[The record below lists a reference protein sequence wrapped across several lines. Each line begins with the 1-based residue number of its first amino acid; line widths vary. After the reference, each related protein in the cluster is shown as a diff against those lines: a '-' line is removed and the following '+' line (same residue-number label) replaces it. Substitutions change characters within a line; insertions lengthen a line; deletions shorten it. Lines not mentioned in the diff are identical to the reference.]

1 MIHFIPGSQLWQ
13 LITLLSFVGEYPHR
27 SRQLLGNK
35 NAYKILINS
44 LTRPQTICN
53 PQTGA
58 TMTCR
63 LLSVSGKWPNKTV
76 RLYKGALPI
85 LEWIE
90 PGMMDYY
97 LRSFRNH
104 RFSGDQSHVER
115 NHRIAEVAAMC
126 MRSGIERLS
135 EDEMSKTSF
144 TRLVGALF
152 ASGTGYSVYNT
163 RDATMKWSGK
173 GEFKARD
180 TLKDL
185 SNMNSKISAINSAIL
200 FGQSETVALNTIT
213 ESDKSRKQEFR
224 FDAIYRNIYF
234 IPLSEDG
241 MRQLR
246 FLTVPNWNE
255 KILDLLFEPEDR
267 SYNRGLFEYDAVVD
281 GEYVYSYLDGDIA
294 RLIRLHQ
301 TLDVDP
307 KDVVVLCFP
316 HQIAFLRGYL
326 GRRVEIRVIDM
337 DTVEEELG
345 PERRNLFER

>member
-126 MRSGIERLS
+126 MRSGIEVRPFMLP
-135 EDEMSKTSF
+135 E
-144 TRLVGALF
+144 L
-152 ASGTGYSVYNT
+152 
-163 RDATMKWSGK
+163 
-173 GEFKARD
+173 
-180 TLKDL
+180 
-185 SNMNSKISAINSAIL
+185 
-200 FGQSETVALNTIT
+200 Q
-213 ESDKSRKQEFR
+213 
-224 FDAIYRNIYF
+224 
-234 IPLSEDG
+234 
-241 MRQLR
+241 
-246 FLTVPNWNE
+246 NE
-255 KILDLLFEPEDR
+255 
-267 SYNRGLFEYDAVVD
+267 
-281 GEYVYSYLDGDIA
+281 
-294 RLIRLHQ
+294 
-301 TLDVDP
+301 
-307 KDVVVLCFP
+307 
-316 HQIAFLRGYL
+316 AFLH
-326 GRRVEIRVIDM
+326 
-337 DTVEEELG
+337 
-345 PERRNLFER
+345 ERIQNTH

>member
-1 MIHFIPGSQLWQ
+1 
-13 LITLLSFVGEYPHR
+13 
-27 SRQLLGNK
+27 
-35 NAYKILINS
+35 
-44 LTRPQTICN
+44 
-53 PQTGA
+53 
-58 TMTCR
+58 
-63 LLSVSGKWPNKTV
+63 
-76 RLYKGALPI
+76 
-85 LEWIE
+85 
-90 PGMMDYY
+90 
-97 LRSFRNH
+97 
-104 RFSGDQSHVER
+104 
-115 NHRIAEVAAMC
+115 MC
-126 MRSGIERLS
+126 MRSGIEVRPFMLPELQNEAFLHIIPSEAVMYLSRDLKRLS